1 MKYFTIFISR
11 DILYSF
17 HVIYFTHSL
26 SIEPRIFNISIYPSS
41 LKDFS
46 SLLLH
51 LLQLTERTVLSKMYG
66 ILEFSTL
73 IALKAIIFFLRQL
86 YYIHDQY
93 ESNIEDPGESGVNL
107 ELWHGEYFTIFI
119 SRDVLYSFHVI
130 YFTHSLSIEPRI
142 FNISIYPS
150 SLKDFSSLLLH
161 LLQLTERTVLSK
173 MNGILEFST
182 LIALKAI
189 IFFLRQLYYIHES
202 NIEDPGEFGANLE
215 LWHGDV
221 GKSF

>member
-1 MKYFTIFISR
+1 M
-11 DILYSF
+11 
-17 HVIYFTHSL
+17 
-26 SIEPRIFNISIYPSS
+26 
-41 LKDFS
+41 
-46 SLLLH
+46 
-51 LLQLTERTVLSKMYG
+51 
-66 ILEFSTL
+66 
-73 IALKAIIFFLRQL
+73 
-86 YYIHDQY
+86 
-93 ESNIEDPGESGVNL
+93 

-130 YFTHSLSIEPRI
+130 YFTYSLSIEPRI